1 MPTWSGLVAEG
12 VCPPQAL
19 ELRRKYSPPGMTGS
33 GPLLASGKR
42 PLISSSGC
50 ALLPPFPHRIG
61 YLPLAGRSAPQRAT
75 ADRPAAVVSV
85 APELEEAMRST
96 ALTRLNEG
104 DYTVDGLS
112 THPVVALNIRSAEA
126 DSLATEVASLAGET
140 KTHAVIVALKE
151 RRQRLQQQAQAAS
164 QVQAGLVHQLD
175 QLGLRCAAR
184 AVYDSRT
191 ADEILGYDATGLPT

>member
-1 MPTWSGLVAEG
+1 MG
-12 VCPPQAL
+12 
-19 ELRRKYSPPGMTGS
+19 
-33 GPLLASGKR
+33 
-42 PLISSSGC
+42 
-50 ALLPPFPHRIG
+50 
-61 YLPLAGRSAPQRAT
+61 
-75 ADRPAAVVSV
+75 
-85 APELEEAMRST
+85 
-96 ALTRLNEG
+96 
-104 DYTVDGLS
+104 GLS

-184 AVYDSRT
+184 AINDSRT
-191 ADEILGYDATGLPT
+191 ADEILGYDRSGLFG